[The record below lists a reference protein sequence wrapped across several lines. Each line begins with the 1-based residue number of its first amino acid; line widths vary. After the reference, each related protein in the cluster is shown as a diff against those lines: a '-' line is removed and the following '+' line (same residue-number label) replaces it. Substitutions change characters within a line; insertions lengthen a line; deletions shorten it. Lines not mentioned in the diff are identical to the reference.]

1 MRRPD
6 NKTLILTGILLVVV
20 VLLTCLLRFDIHY
33 QGKLSGY
40 WTLGDVGVYIAAA
53 LLGGPWAA
61 VAAGVGSALA
71 DIFVGQAIYAPASLI
86 IKAGMALVF
95 ASRLRHGHTLL
106 DIVKSV
112 AVAGGIMIGGY
123 FFYDLIIR
131 GDYVLAA
138 IALPFNILQLIGSGL
153 IAVPVLF
160 LMGGKNYR
168 QGGGFGSRDDFY
180 TQSKRQLK

>member
-6 NKTLILTGILLVVV
+6 NKTLILTGVLMVVV
-20 VLLTCLLRFDIHY
+20 VLLTCLLRFDIHH
-33 QGKLSGY
+33 QGELSGY

-61 VAAGVGSALA
+61 LASGVGSALA
-71 DIFVGQAIYAPASLI
+71 DIFVGQAVYAPASLL
-86 IKAGMALVF
+86 IKAGMALAF
-95 ASRLRHGHTLL
+95 AARLKRGHAPL
-106 DIVKSV
+106 DLVKSV

-123 FFYDLIIR
+123 FFYDLIFR

-138 IALPFNILQLIGSGL
+138 ISLPFNILQLIGSGV

-168 QGGGFGSRDDFY
+168 QGGGFGSRDDF
-180 TQSKRQLK
+180 TQTKRQLK

>member
-1 MRRPD
+1 MSRPD

-20 VLLTCLLRFDIHY
+20 VLLTCLLRFDIHH
-33 QGKLSGY
+33 QETLAGY
-40 WTLGDVGVYIAAA
+40 WTLGDIGVYLAAA
-53 LLGGPWAA
+53 LLPGPWAA
-61 VAAGVGSALA
+61 LAAGVGSALA

-86 IKAGMALVF
+86 IKAGMAFLLF
-95 ASRLRHGHTLL
+95 SRLGRGHTFL
-106 DIVKSV
+106 DLVKSV
-112 AVAGGIMIGGY
+112 SVAGAIMIGGY

-138 IALPFNILQLIGSGL
+138 ISLPFNILQLIGSGL
-153 IAVPVLF
+153 ITVPVLF

-180 TQSKRQLK
+180 TPTKRQLK